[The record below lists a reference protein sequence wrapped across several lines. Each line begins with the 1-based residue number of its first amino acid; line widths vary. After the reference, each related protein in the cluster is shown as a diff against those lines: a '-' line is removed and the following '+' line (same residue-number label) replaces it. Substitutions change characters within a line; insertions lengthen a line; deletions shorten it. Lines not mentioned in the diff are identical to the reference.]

1 MAGNPKNQK
10 GGKIYAYNK
19 KFFSSRPGK
28 EPDGVSE
35 IMLIVAFV
43 FSFCAFLMKVKWG
56 VWLSL
61 YSFAFSYVNMS
72 YESDFKQLITSFS
85 LIVAGFL
92 SVYVAPQ
99 KPPSP

>member
-1 MAGNPKNQK
+1 MKV
-10 GGKIYAYNK
+10 
-19 KFFSSRPGK
+19 
-28 EPDGVSE
+28 DWC
-35 IMLIVAFV
+35 VATAARVKSTLAATRRKCGSATFAR
-43 FSFCAFLMKVKWG
+43 SFCAFLMKVKWG

-99 KPPSP
+99 KPLSP

>member
-1 MAGNPKNQK
+1 MSK
-10 GGKIYAYNK
+10 GKIYAYNK
-19 KFFSSRPGK
+19 KFFSTRPGK
-28 EPDGVSE
+28 EPDGLSE

-61 YSFAFSYVNMS
+61 YSFAFSYVNMTT
-72 YESDFKQLITSFS
+72 ESDFKQLITSFS

-99 KPPSP
+99 KPVSAA